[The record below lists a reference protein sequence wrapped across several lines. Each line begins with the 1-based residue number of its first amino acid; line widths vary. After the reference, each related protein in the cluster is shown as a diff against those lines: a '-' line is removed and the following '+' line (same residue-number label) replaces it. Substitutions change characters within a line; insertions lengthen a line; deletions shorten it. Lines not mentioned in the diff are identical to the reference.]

1 MGIIKTIKALFD
13 NKVDETNQKMIEDNP
28 EAILN
33 QAIKDEKTQYKQ
45 NEMKLSEMHSHH
57 IEHKNQTAI
66 LRNNLIKIQQ
76 NISLAQRQ
84 GDVEAVKEGTSLYK
98 QREMELAERIEIE
111 KEIESAINEI
121 TEFMKTQRYE
131 IEKLESEKVS
141 LLARLSSANVKEEV
155 MNLTSSMNFKE
166 NSSSFASAREA
177 INKKI
182 NKVKG
187 REIVNNSTQSSSK
200 YFKGL

>member
-45 NEMKLSEMHSHH
+45 NEIKLSEMHSHH
-57 IEHKNQTAI
+57 IEHKNQTSI

>member
-33 QAIKDEKTQYKQ
+33 QAIKDEKSQYNQ
-45 NEMKLSEMHSHH
+45 NEIKLSEMHSHL
-57 IEHKNQTAI
+57 IEHQNQTTI
-66 LRNNLIKIQQ
+66 LKNKLVKIQQ
-76 NISLAQRQ
+76 NISLAQRN
-84 GDVEAVKEGTSLYK
+84 GDIEAVKEGTALYK
-98 QREMELAERIEIE
+98 QREMELAERIEVE

-121 TEFMKTQRYE
+121 TEFMKTQRHE

-155 MNLTSSMNFKE
+155 MNLTSSMNFKD
-166 NSSSFASAREA
+166 NSSSFASARDT

>member
-13 NKVDETNQKMIEDNP
+13 NKVDETNQKMVEDNP

-33 QAIKDEKTQYKQ
+33 QAIKDEKAQYKQ
-45 NEMKLSEMHSHH
+45 NEIKLSEMHSHH
-57 IEHKNQTAI
+57 IEHKNQTSI

-155 MNLTSSMNFKE
+155 MNLTSSMNFKD